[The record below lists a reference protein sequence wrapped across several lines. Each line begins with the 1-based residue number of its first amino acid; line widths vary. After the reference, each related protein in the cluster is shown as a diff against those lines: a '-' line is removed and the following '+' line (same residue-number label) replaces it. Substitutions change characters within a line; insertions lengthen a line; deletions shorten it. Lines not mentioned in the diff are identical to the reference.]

1 MVHIFDEKPVDNFQE
16 FEHWLEKN
24 NLFDND
30 ILYRGQPN
38 SVWPLESTLYR
49 HRRNKLLASGIEEP
63 HRSPHIDYPSTYYLK
78 CAQDLQAYIEALTE
92 RRFGDIAKDGTA
104 FPFQM
109 KAGENREKAQSNEDI
124 GRISLEYAIYL
135 RHHGCPSPLLDWT
148 WSPYIALYFAF
159 SSVQVG
165 DRVAIWLMRPPK
177 EPYSKWTTGEWYLD
191 DGGILNYRMAVR
203 DERHIFQKCSYTAAV
218 EYKKYGVGSDE
229 VHDLGFCYGSHEYIL
244 KNFPQEVAPGSNRTT
259 GETSIRTESGDA
271 ICWKVTIPKCKQDS
285 ILKRLDRMSINKYAL
300 FRSEDTLVETYGSEL
315 TGRW

>member
-1 MVHIFDEKPVDNFQE
+1 MQSFDEKPVDNFQE

-24 NLFDND
+24 NLSDND

-49 HRRNKLLASGIEEP
+49 HRRNKLLASGREEP
-63 HRSPHIDYPSTYYLK
+63 DRSLHIEYPSTDYLK
-78 CAQDLQAYIEALTE
+78 CAKELQAYIEALTE
-92 RRFGDIAKDGTA
+92 CRFGDIAKDGTA
-104 FPFQM
+104 FPFPM
-109 KAGENREKAQSNEDI
+109 KAGENREKARSNEDI

-159 SSVQVG
+159 SSFQVG
-165 DRVAIWLMRPPK
+165 DRTAIWLMRPPK
-177 EPYSKWTTGEWYLD
+177 EPYSKWTIGEWYLD
-191 DGGILNYRMAVR
+191 DGGIINYRVAVR
-203 DERHIFQKCSYTAAV
+203 DERHIFQKCSYTVAV
-218 EYKKYGVGSDE
+218 QYKEYSVGSDE

-244 KNFPQEVAPGSNRTT
+244 RNFPQEVVPGSNRTT
-259 GETSIRTESGDA
+259 CETSIRTESGDA
-271 ICWKVTIPKCKQDS
+271 ICWKVTIPKCEQDS

>member
-1 MVHIFDEKPVDNFQE
+1 MVHIFDEKAVDNFQE

-49 HRRNKLLASGIEEP
+49 HRRDKLLASGIEEP
-63 HRSPHIDYPSTYYLK
+63 HRSLHIDYPSTYYLK
-78 CAQDLQAYIEALTE
+78 CAQELQAYIEALTE

-104 FPFQM
+104 FPFPM

-165 DRVAIWLMRPPK
+165 DRVAIWCRRTPVD
-177 EPYSKWTTGEWYLD
+177 S
-191 DGGILNYRMAVR
+191 
-203 DERHIFQKCSYTAAV
+203 AAA
-218 EYKKYGVGSDE
+218 D
-229 VHDLGFCYGSHEYIL
+229 
-244 KNFPQEVAPGSNRTT
+244 
-259 GETSIRTESGDA
+259 
-271 ICWKVTIPKCKQDS
+271 
-285 ILKRLDRMSINKYAL
+285 KRLHSNVLNHKLRIVSQLPKHG
-300 FRSEDTLVETYGSEL
+300 RTGSTPCGTCPL
-315 TGRW
+315 